1 MLICTQKKFWSCFW
15 RRDFS
20 ILFQNF
26 REIITSWNIIY
37 RFFSIDFTEKY
48 HINKHQYFNFKI
60 LVHHFPKK
68 KTEFVSQTLS
78 SSQISNDHLWRNR
91 HICTCHPH
99 TTDVFREESQ
109 KRLSLHFF
117 LYSLLQRLL
126 YCRRNSR
133 DLNCF
138 YSVIFPLDKWLML
151 TGML

>member
-1 MLICTQKKFWSCFW
+1 M
-15 RRDFS
+15 FS
-20 ILFQNF
+20 
-26 REIITSWNIIY
+26 RK
-37 RFFSIDFTEKY
+37 FFSITVIQKLCELHTVQCGNYENSLSHFFGK
-48 HINKHQYFNFKI
+48 NFVKATH
-60 LVHHFPKK
+60 LLNTLNRSLKSWFDGKNFQK